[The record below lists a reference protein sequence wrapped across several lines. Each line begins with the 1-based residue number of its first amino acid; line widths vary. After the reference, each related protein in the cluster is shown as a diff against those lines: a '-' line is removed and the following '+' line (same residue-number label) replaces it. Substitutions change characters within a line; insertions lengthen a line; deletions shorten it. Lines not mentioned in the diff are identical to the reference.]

1 MENNYEFKLDDVGL
15 YLNGNLVLE
24 ASAGTGKTFS
34 IQKIVKNLVK
44 NNVDINKVLI
54 VTYTEKATGELKNR
68 IREELSKDVASNDLD
83 NLNIYTI
90 HSFCQ
95 NAIREFGLDANQP
108 LALNVID
115 EETILSNFIDAYLVS
130 IIYSRIHT

>member
-1 MENNYEFKLDDVGL
+1 MENNYEFDLEDVNL

-34 IQKIVKNLVK
+34 IQKMVKKLVK

-68 IREELSKDVASNDLD
+68 IAFKRCGIK
-83 NLNIYTI
+83 
-90 HSFCQ
+90 
-95 NAIREFGLDANQP
+95 
-108 LALNVID
+108 
-115 EETILSNFIDAYLVS
+115 
-130 IIYSRIHT
+130 